1 MQHVLQ
7 HMMRHVMQHTSHHR
21 DPARSAMG
29 GPGAPTSRADPA
41 DWCAARPRRALPPPA
56 TMLQPL
62 AVFLV
67 SLALLLVAARFFT
80 GAAERIGLALGMSPF
95 IVGVFIVAIGTSLPE
110 LVAAI
115 LSVLGGTSEIVA
127 GNVLGANAANLLLIL
142 GAVSVAVPAGRIL
155 LGEQYLFIDLHF
167 LLGAMLA
174 LGTAM
179 ADGRVTPMEGVLLL
193 AGYVV
198 YVAYLLA
205 EGRTA
210 SADAAQAEALPDVER
225 RRGPPPRDV
234 AVLVASGVGIYLSG
248 DRTVAALEQL
258 ATALAISPAIASVTI
273 LSVGTTLPELAVS
286 VTAARRGLAELAVG
300 NILGSC
306 IFNALAVAGV
316 AGALGGIDV
325 PIALR
330 TFALPFVAAAALLF
344 YLLTQDKRI
353 SRWEGLLFLVLFA
366 LFMVKVA
373 GIG

>member
-1 MQHVLQ
+1 
-7 HMMRHVMQHTSHHR
+7 
-21 DPARSAMG
+21 
-29 GPGAPTSRADPA
+29 
-41 DWCAARPRRALPPPA
+41 
-56 TMLQPL
+56 MLQPL

-110 LVAAI
+110 LVAAV

-210 SADAAQAEALPDVER
+210 SADAAQAEALPDVAR

-234 AVLVASGVGIYLSG
+234 AVLVAAGVGIYLSG